1 MSALPEPTIAPAPGL
16 VVPAT
21 PGSGS
26 KSQFILFN
34 DSWIQLQG
42 YVAAALELP
51 VSQAQFEAKY
61 GSVGSSTTFPA
72 SIAAMKAV
80 NGAAA
85 QFGNPGT
92 LRAALVNDPNLLAT
106 DRPPDEIYT
115 HAIWLGQRVHL
126 AAGRIASGYESVLN
140 TLPGLPSS
148 QQVEHLRAYLFDE
161 TLGPVL
167 LSERMARETRSLADK
182 LRAFEQKMN
191 EYNEKLRAYT
201 KASST
206 MVTEVDSIVGSL
218 TQRIKELQVLRDE
231 AYIAWQT
238 FTIASISTFLACGL
252 IGAVLFPATGGIS
265 LLVGMAAGFAA
276 GVGLGMKS
284 ERCLAEYNAY
294 CAEIATSTVEV
305 RKKQR
310 LRSDLGDFDLQA
322 DRIAPA
328 MAKFR
333 TNLESIEG
341 AWVRMRADMLAINQ
355 SANEGN
361 IGAMPF
367 LVKAKATEAIDAWK
381 DVDQSAK
388 QFTADSLI
396 DYTSIGFGEKM
407 PANLPARGL
416 RSAAHL
422 EEQAS

>member
-1 MSALPEPTIAPAPGL
+1 MSTALEPSIAAPGL
-16 VVPAT
+16 VVPAA

-51 VSQAQFEAKY
+51 VDKAGFEAKY
-61 GSVGSSTTFPA
+61 GSVGTSTTFPA
-72 SIAAMKAV
+72 AITAMKAV

-92 LRAALVNDPNLLAT
+92 LRAALLQDPNLLAT
-106 DRPPDEIYT
+106 ERPPDEIYT

-140 TLPGLPSS
+140 TLPGLPSAE
-148 QQVEHLRAYLFDE
+148 QLEHLRAYLFDE
-161 TLGPVL
+161 TMGPVPV
-167 LSERMARETRSLADK
+167 SERMARETRALAEK

-191 EYNEKLRAYT
+191 EYNEKLREYT
-201 KASST
+201 KATSK

-231 AYIAWQT
+231 AYVAWQT
-238 FTIASISTFLACGL
+238 FVVASVSTFLACGL
-252 IGAVLFPATGGIS
+252 IGAVLFPVTGGVS
-265 LLVGMAAGFAA
+265 LLVGMVAGFAA
-276 GVGLGMKS
+276 GVGLGIKS
-284 ERCLAEYNAY
+284 ERALAEYNAY
-294 CAEIATSTVEV
+294 CAEITSSTVEL

-310 LRSDLGDFDLQA
+310 LRSDLGDFDLQTG
-322 DRIAPA
+322 RIAPA
-328 MAKFR
+328 LTKFR

-341 AWVRMRADMLAINQ
+341 AWTRMRADMLAINQ

-361 IGAMPF
+361 IASMPF

-381 DVDQSAK
+381 DVDQSARR
-388 QFTADSLI
+388 FTADSLI
-396 DYTSIGFGEKM
+396 DYASISFGEKM
-407 PANLPARGL
+407 PVNLPARNL
-416 RSAAHL
+416 RSSARL